1 MEKTLLVLL
10 FAVTLVSGLV
20 IGGGAVYIFHA
31 APGSQTAALAVA
43 IPVTPPDLPISQTPP
58 PEPAPAQPA
67 ATDAERARANVK
79 SGEFLPL
86 ETITATLRE
95 KFPGDILGVK
105 LGEDDGIA
113 YYEFKIITSD
123 GRVIEV
129 EVDPKTGRVVDVDDD
144 D

>member
-1 MEKTLLVLL
+1 VEKTLLVLL

-20 IGGGAVYIFHA
+20 IGGGAVYIFHSV
-31 APGSQTAALAVA
+31 PNMQTAAPAPA
-43 IPVTPPDLPISQTPP
+43 ISVTSPAPPVSQLQPA
-58 PEPAPAQPA
+58 EPAPSRA
-67 ATDAERARANVK
+67 ASDAERARAHVER
-79 SGEFLPL
+79 GDFLPL
-86 ETITATLRE
+86 ETITAALHE

-105 LGEDDGIA
+105 LGEDDGIT
-113 YYEFKIITSD
+113 YYEFKIMTSG

>member
-1 MEKTLLVLL
+1 VEKTLLILL
-10 FAVTLVSGLV
+10 FAVTLVCGLV
-20 IGGGAVYIFHA
+20 IGGGAVYIFHVAPNTQAA
-31 APGSQTAALAVA
+31 APAMAVPAAPSESPVSQA
-43 IPVTPPDLPISQTPP
+43 PP
-58 PEPAPAQPA
+58 PESAPAQA
-67 ATDAERARANVK
+67 ATTDAERARANVK

-95 KFPGDILGVK
+95 KFPGEILGVK

-113 YYEFKIITSD
+113 YYEFKVMTSG

-129 EVDPKTGRVVDVDDD
+129 EVDPKTGQVVDVDDD